1 MIHIEVEDNP
11 EEEEE
16 EEEESENEEQEGDR
30 EGNYKLS
37 EESWRHKDQQ
47 RC

>member
-1 MIHIEVEDNP
+1 MIYIEVEDNF

-30 EGNYKLS
+30 EGNYKLL
-37 EESWRHKDQQ
+37 EESWRYKDQ
-47 RC
+47 